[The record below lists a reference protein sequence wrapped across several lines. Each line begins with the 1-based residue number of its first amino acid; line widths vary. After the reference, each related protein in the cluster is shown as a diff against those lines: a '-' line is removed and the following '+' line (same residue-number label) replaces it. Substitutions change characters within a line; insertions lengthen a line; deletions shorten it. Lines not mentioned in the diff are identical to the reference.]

1 MLEEH
6 WNSESFHTLYTG
18 SRLPARIESILD
30 STTTRFYGADP
41 VANMN
46 DIARMARVSLG
57 TVSHVL
63 NNSVEVREPLRKRVL
78 EAVQAT
84 GYQPSQLA
92 RGLRRVK
99 TNMIGMIIPDITNPF
114 FPAVVRGAEDIA
126 FSNGYRLILCN
137 TDNDHSKELVHL
149 DALRTYL
156 PAGLIVIP
164 SNFSDLTAQA
174 ESYSRVGTGVVCIDR
189 LPKNW
194 SGDSVTANN
203 EEGAY
208 NAIRHLLQMGHTTL
222 AVITGPLHLT
232 NAKERLLGFKR
243 ALREAGLHLA
253 PEYVQETTFDKLGGH
268 SKTQIL
274 LRLIPRPTA
283 IFAGNDMIALGALLA
298 IREAGLRCPEEISLV
313 GFDDLDLAESTNPSL
328 SSVSQSGYQLGT
340 TAARILLD
348 RLEGD
353 KGPAKHIV
361 LETSLKLRQSVAPP
375 PAEARPN
382 QKASPRRG
390 TKTRPAMSNGLQ
402 P

>member
-1 MLEEH
+1 M
-6 WNSESFHTLYTG
+6 
-18 SRLPARIESILD
+18 
-30 STTTRFYGADP
+30 
-41 VANMN
+41 ANMIE
-46 DIARMARVSLG
+46 IARMANVSLG

-63 NNSVEVREPLRKRVL
+63 NGSARVREPLRKRVL
-78 EAVQAT
+78 EAVQAA

-92 RGLRRVK
+92 RGLRRDK

-114 FPAVVRGAEDIA
+114 FPAVVRGAEDVA

-149 DALRTYL
+149 NELRTYL

-174 ESYSRVGTGVVCIDR
+174 ESYRRAGTGVVCVDR

-208 NAIRHLLQMGHTTL
+208 DATRYLIQMGHTKL
-222 AVITGPLHLT
+222 AAIAGPLHLT
-232 NAKERLLGFKR
+232 NAQERLGGFKR
-243 ALREAGLHLA
+243 AMREAKLHLA
-253 PEYVQETTFDKLGGH
+253 PEYVQETTFDKQGGH
-268 SKTQIL
+268 SKALTL

-283 IFAGNDMIALGALLA
+283 IFASNDMIALGALLA
-298 IREAGLRCPEEISLV
+298 IREAGLRCPEDVSLM
-313 GFDDLDLAESTNPSL
+313 GFDDLDLAETTNPSL

-353 KGPAKHIV
+353 QGPAKHVV
-361 LETSLKLRQSVAPP
+361 LETSLKLRHSVAAPT
-375 PAEARPN
+375 EASRRSLSSN
-382 QKASPRRG
+382 GRRG
-390 TKTRPAMSNGLQ
+390 KRTSLAQ
-402 P
+402 

>member
-1 MLEEH
+1 LAPSNHFRVEKE
-6 WNSESFHTLYTG
+6 N
-18 SRLPARIESILD
+18 IL
-30 STTTRFYGADP
+30 
-41 VANMN
+41 ANMK
-46 DIARMARVSLG
+46 DIAKMAGVSLG

-63 NNSVEVREPLRKRVL
+63 NDSAGVREPVRQRVL
-78 EAVQAT
+78 QAVQAI

-92 RGLRRVK
+92 RGLRRDK

-114 FPAVVRGAEDIA
+114 FPGVVRGAEDVA

-149 DALRTYL
+149 NELRTYL

-174 ESYSRVGTGVVCIDR
+174 ESYRRAGTGVVCIDR

-203 EEGAY
+203 EEGAFV
-208 NAIRHLLQMGHTTL
+208 ATRSLIQLGHRHLAT
-222 AVITGPLHLT
+222 ITGPLHLT
-232 NAKERLLGFKR
+232 NAKERLGGFKR
-243 ALREAGLHLA
+243 AIRVAKLHIA
-253 PEYVQETTFDKLGGH
+253 PEYVQETTFDKQGGY
-268 SKTQIL
+268 SKSLIL

-298 IREAGLRCPEEISLV
+298 IRDAGLRCPEDVSLM
-313 GFDDLDLAESTNPSL
+313 GFDDLDLAETTNPSL

-348 RLEGD
+348 RLAGD
-353 KGPAKHIV
+353 KGPPKHII
-361 LETSLKLRQSVAPP
+361 LETSLKLRHSVAPP
-375 PAEARPN
+375 LEALPRNSSIKGRHRAKPALGIAH
-382 QKASPRRG
+382 S
-390 TKTRPAMSNGLQ
+390 
-402 P
+402 

>member
-1 MLEEH
+1 M
-6 WNSESFHTLYTG
+6 
-18 SRLPARIESILD
+18 
-30 STTTRFYGADP
+30 
-41 VANMN
+41 ANMKQ
-46 DIARMARVSLG
+46 IAKMARVSLG

-63 NNSVEVREPLRKRVL
+63 NDSAGVREPMRKRVL
-78 EAVQAT
+78 EAVQAA

-92 RGLRRVK
+92 RGLRRDK

-114 FPAVVRGAEDIA
+114 FPAVVRGAEDVA

-149 DALRTYL
+149 NELRTYL

-174 ESYSRVGTGVVCIDR
+174 ESYRRAGTGVVCIDR

-194 SGDSVTANN
+194 SGDSVTADN
-203 EEGAY
+203 EAGAC
-208 NAIRHLLQMGHTTL
+208 NATRSLLQMGHTKL
-222 AVITGPLHLT
+222 ATITGPLHLT
-232 NAKERLLGFKR
+232 NARERLNGFKR
-243 ALREAGLHLA
+243 AMREAKLHLA
-253 PEYVQETTFDKLGGH
+253 PEYVQETTFDKQGGH
-268 SKTQIL
+268 SKTLIL

-298 IREAGLRCPEEISLV
+298 IREAGLRCPEDISLM
-313 GFDDLDLAESTNPSL
+313 GFDDLDLAETTDPSL

-361 LETSLKLRQSVAPP
+361 LETSLKLRHSVAS
-375 PAEARPN
+375 PAVE
-382 QKASPRRG
+382 SRRNPKPKKRRVA
-390 TKTRPAMSNGLQ
+390 TPAPADGHT
-402 P
+402 